1 LRVAFEDT
9 VQGKD
14 RVRLETWGNTQIPI
28 FFATIKAA
36 VALVVSACS
45 SLTIISSRIV

>member
-9 VQGKD
+9 IQRKD
-14 RVRLETWGNTQIPI
+14 RVCLETWGDTQIPI

-36 VALVVSACS
+36 VTLMVSACS
-45 SLTIISSRIV
+45 SLIIISSRIV